1 MFLTCFKKI
10 NHKNPQNL
18 RTQLKMKKIFLFLL
32 ITQISFAQK
41 DGFWDKERAFIKEIK
56 LSSGNRT
63 LVKIDDLPEGASEFV
78 FRISLIDENGK
89 ITTSLASILKAI
101 PDPTGISQ
109 GTAGAL
115 FLTNSLS
122 GDDTC
127 VYGIYTSEKAG
138 NQFLKDGKLE
148 MACYFSKEPINKDS
162 KVISIKNTNCFENAP
177 SIWFGFENKNW
188 VLSTK
193 IVLEVVS
200 WVDYSASRG
209 WNLETKKE
217 IVSIGKKLE
226 WYKKSP
232 SKDIF
237 LAQFVAS
244 FTEKYKYS
252 EYKQLLAIEKTKV
265 VNDVQE
271 IALKKTNQ
279 LDFYLDLVR
288 VDAIQLNKNLK
299 TDAAISKIQN
309 EIIFKNAAKHIDYGL
324 LGSFYLSSKQF
335 EKAELNLEKAI
346 LLDKTDLT
354 HKLNLSYVY
363 LFTDRISEAKDL
375 HNQYKMQNITSN
387 ISWINQTKSDFSEF
401 ERKGFPID
409 NFKKILRILE

>member
-1 MFLTCFKKI
+1 
-10 NHKNPQNL
+10 
-18 RTQLKMKKIFLFLL
+18 MKKIFLFLL

-41 DGFWDKERAFIKEIK
+41 DGFWDKERAFTKEIK

-78 FRISLIDENGK
+78 FRILLIDENGK

-109 GTAGAL
+109 GTAGAIV
-115 FLTNSLS
+115 LTNSLS

-148 MACYFSKEPINKDS
+148 TACYFKKEPVNKDS

-200 WVDYSASRG
+200 WIDYSASRG

-217 IVSIGKKLE
+217 LVTLGKKLD

-232 SKDIF
+232 KDDVF

-252 EYKQLLAIEKTKV
+252 EYKQLVAVEKSKV
-265 VNDVQE
+265 VAEVQE
-271 IALKKTNQ
+271 IALQKTNQ
-279 LDFYLDLVR
+279 FDLYLNTIRIEAV
-288 VDAIQLNKNLK
+288 QLNKNNK
-299 TDAAISKIQN
+299 VDEAISKIQD

-354 HKLNLSYVY
+354 HRLNLSYVY
-363 LFTDRISEAKDL
+363 LFTDRVSEAKDL

-387 ISWINQTKSDFSEF
+387 VSWVNQTKSDFAEF
-401 ERKGFPID
+401 EKKGFPIN
-409 NFKKILRILE
+409 NFKKILRIIE